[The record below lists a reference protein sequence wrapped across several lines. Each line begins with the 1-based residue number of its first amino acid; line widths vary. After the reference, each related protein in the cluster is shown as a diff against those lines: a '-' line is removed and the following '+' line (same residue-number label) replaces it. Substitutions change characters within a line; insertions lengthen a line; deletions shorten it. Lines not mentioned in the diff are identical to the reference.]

1 MKTKHLFLILTA
13 MMLLGTV
20 TPAQAQDWAASLT
33 FEKPE
38 ALILAKGKKDVKI
51 RKSPSASA
59 AQVGV
64 LGSAVVRDP
73 STQLSPILGA
83 TSHNNSWW
91 KVESMYTHENNWQMQ
106 VPKTGYVS
114 KSTAQLAPQAPITN
128 DMLFP
133 HIFGYCYWLPD
144 DVGYEEA
151 WWTVVDGI
159 GSQKLALLYMD
170 GSLWL
175 GKRIDNVFVF
185 KYVINFLCE
194 VVEGTNIFKAKN
206 VQDGEYKRL
215 EVVLSKDKCVK
226 AINGR
231 NEYII
236 NLKLFNDKTLK
247 TIFGEVVKNGDVH
260 WNYVTADYLSKKY
273 VVKEW
278 LVY

>member
-1 MKTKHLFLILTA
+1 MKTRHLFLTLVA
-13 MMLLGTV
+13 MMLLGIDM
-20 TPAQAQDWAASLT
+20 PAQAQDWAASLT

-38 ALILAKGKKDVKI
+38 ALILAKGKNGAKI
-51 RKSPSASA
+51 RKSPSNSA
-59 AQVGV
+59 TQVGS
-64 LGSAVVRDP
+64 LGGGVVSNP
-73 STQLSPILGA
+73 SEQLSPILGA

-91 KVESMYTHENNWQMQ
+91 KVESMYTYENNWQMKMA
-106 VPKTGYVS
+106 KTGYVS
-114 KSTAQLAPQAPITN
+114 KSTARLAPQNPITD

-144 DVGYEEA
+144 DVGYNEA

-185 KYVINFLCE
+185 KYVVYFLCE
-194 VVEGTNIFKAKN
+194 VVEGTNIFKANK
-206 VQDGEYKRL
+206 VEDGEYKRI
-215 EVVLSKDKCVK
+215 EVSVSKDKCVK

-236 NLKLFNDKTLK
+236 NLKRFDDKALEAV
-247 TIFGEVVKNGDVH
+247 FGEVVKNGDVH
-260 WNYVTADYLSKKY
+260 WNYVTADYFSKKY